1 MRLEVWTLFLRLW
14 ELRGRGIG
22 GKVFLRFYFRRS
34 FFLRRAGDSPP
45 YRSRLGRNR
54 LHFLHFLGKGKLDAG
69 EIEGREDIRMRRV
82 FEIGDQCKGDEPMK
96 EK

>member
-1 MRLEVWTLFLRLW
+1 MRFFLRLG
-14 ELRGRGIG
+14 ELRGRRIG
-22 GKVFLRFYFRRS
+22 RRVLFWFYFRRP

-82 FEIGDQCKGDEPMK
+82 FEVGDQREGDEPMK